1 MDLRIMK
8 TFSIVTILIWL
19 VFAGLQWND
28 PDPWLWIPL
37 YMSVVFLY
45 AGFIIYPTK
54 TKLWLG
60 TSLIL
65 SVLFSAGTVLAAM
78 QIPSLSFDDEVTRE
92 TGGLFLS
99 AVWSGILGY
108 RIRKRETQREKSALP
123 KG

>member
-8 TFSIVTILIWL
+8 IFSIVTIFIWL

-37 YMSVVFLY
+37 YMSVVILY
-45 AGFIIYPTK
+45 AGFLMYPEK
-54 TKLWLG
+54 SKLWLR

-65 SVLFSAGTVLAAM
+65 SALFSAGTVLAAM
-78 QIPSLSFDDEVTRE
+78 QIENLSFDDEVTRE
-92 TGGLFLS
+92 MGGLILS
-99 AVWSGILGY
+99 AIWSRIPGFW
-108 RIRKRETQREKSALP
+108 IRKRETSAIS

>member
-1 MDLRIMK
+1 MK
-8 TFSIVTILIWL
+8 IFSTLTILIWL

-37 YMSVVFLY
+37 YMSVVFVY
-45 AGFIIYPTK
+45 AGFLMYPGK

-65 SVLFSAGTVLAAM
+65 SALFFVGTVFAAL
-78 QIPSLSFDDEVTRE
+78 QIQNFSFDDEVTRE
-92 TGGLFLS
+92 TGGLILS
-99 AVWSGILGY
+99 AIWSGILGY
-108 RIRKRETQREKSALP
+108 TIRKSGKSAIS

>member
-8 TFSIVTILIWL
+8 IFSIVTISIWL

-37 YMSVVFLY
+37 YMSVVVLY
-45 AGFIIYPTK
+45 AGILIYPK
-54 TKLWLG
+54 KKNFWFG
-60 TSLIL
+60 TSLFL
-65 SVLFSAGTVLAAM
+65 LVLFSAGTVFAAI
-78 QIPSLSFDDEVTRE
+78 QIQNLSFDDEVTRE
-92 TGGLFLS
+92 MGGLILS

-108 RIRKRETQREKSALP
+108 WIRKSKTNSIS

>member
-8 TFSIVTILIWL
+8 IFSTLAILIWL

-37 YMSVVFLY
+37 YMSVVVLY
-45 AGFIIYPTK
+45 AGFLMYPGK

-60 TSLIL
+60 ASLIF
-65 SVLFSAGTVLAAM
+65 SVLFSAGAVFAAL
-78 QIPSLSFDDEVTRE
+78 QIQNLSFDDEVTRE
-92 TGGLFLS
+92 TGGLILS
-99 AVWSGILGY
+99 AIWSVIPGY
-108 RIRKRETQREKSALP
+108 TIHKRENNTIS